1 MKKTEILARFFES
14 INNDTNS
21 FFETVKVG
29 DFVDSDEDA
38 FYLSGPQYKTKN
50 KLYEVKEIDIRR
62 DENGKIYSR
71 TVIVEGDYQNHK
83 TKINLVWLSATRVIY
98 RDKKLIWESSRQKSS
113 KLFLETYCKGLS
125 SPEIDAIKN
134 SIYVEI

>member
-1 MKKTEILARFFES
+1 
-14 INNDTNS
+14 
-21 FFETVKVG
+21 
-29 DFVDSDEDA
+29 
-38 FYLSGPQYKTKN
+38 
-50 KLYEVKEIDIRR
+50 
-62 DENGKIYSR
+62 
-71 TVIVEGDYQNHK
+71 
-83 TKINLVWLSATRVIY
+83 LSATRVIY